1 MADLRRDP
9 DAMPRLG
16 ALDQLDLDAPAAAAA
31 PPRRRRRRWP
41 WLALLVLAGA
51 AAVALSVWREPIGH
65 FLMPA
70 SDTARD
76 MEAAAAALARG
87 ELSRADGQGALE
99 LYQALLARDPDH
111 PGARRGLA
119 RVRDAAVRGARE
131 AAVAG
136 DAARARRHLALAR
149 ALAAPSAALAAIEAD
164 LVRLEHDDLAL
175 ASLLDRA
182 RAATAAGRI
191 VDAVDGALAL
201 YAEALRLQPGHAV
214 ALAGRGEAL
223 DVLLRQAGA
232 ELDRGDLDAAAATLA
247 VVVDAD
253 PGHLA
258 LPPVQAR
265 LGEAM
270 SRVQRG
276 RERRLTQAAEALRA
290 GRLEA
295 AAAAYRALLEELP
308 GLAAAQEGLDAAA
321 DAAAARARRAAADFQ
336 FDAAEALLAQAR
348 DWAPGRPA
356 IAEAELGLAQAR
368 DARGS
373 LPRSDPREVSRRLA
387 SAREAMRRGAL
398 IDPPGG
404 SAWDHLRRASALAPA
419 DPELLAALGE
429 YDRRGRACF
438 EESLAGNGL
447 SAAQVC
453 LAAME
458 ARAGPMPRERRR
470 LADRWLAYGD
480 ERLGAN
486 ELPLARRALDAAREL
501 DPAHPGLAL
510 FEERLRRA
518 GR

>member
-1 MADLRRDP
+1 MADPRRDP
-9 DAMPRLG
+9 DATPRLG
-16 ALDQLDLDAPAAAAA
+16 ALDQLDLEAPVGVVAAR
-31 PPRRRRRRWP
+31 RRRRRRWP

-51 AAVALSVWREPIGH
+51 AAFALSVWREPIGQV
-65 FLMPA
+65 LVPA

-76 MEAAAAALARG
+76 LEAAAAALARG
-87 ELSRADGQGALE
+87 ELSRPDGQGARE

-119 RVRDAAVRGARE
+119 RVRDIAMREARE
-131 AAVAG
+131 AAAAG
-136 DAARARRHLALAR
+136 DAARARGRLALAR
-149 ALAAPSAALAAIEAD
+149 ALAAPSAELAAIEAD
-164 LVRLEHDDLAL
+164 LVRLEHDELAM
-175 ASLLDRA
+175 AGLLDRA
-182 RAATAAGRI
+182 RAATAAGR
-191 VDAVDGALAL
+191 VLDPADGALAL

-214 ALAGRGEAL
+214 ALAGRGDAL
-223 DVLLRQAGA
+223 DLLLRQAGA
-232 ELDRGDLDAAAATLA
+232 ELDRGDLEAATATLA
-247 VVVDAD
+247 VVVDTD

-276 RERRLTQAAEALRA
+276 RERRLSETAGALRA

-295 AAAAYRALLEELP
+295 AAAGYRALLDEMP
-308 GLAAAQEGLDAAA
+308 GSAAAQEGLAAAA
-321 DAAAARARRAAADFQ
+321 DAAAARARRAAADFR
-336 FDAAEALLAQAR
+336 FHEAEALLAQAR

-356 IAEAELGLAQAR
+356 ITEAELHLAQAR

-373 LPRSDPREVSRRLA
+373 LPRTDSGEVSRRLA

-398 IDPPGG
+398 IDPPGE
-404 SAWDHLRRASALAPA
+404 SAWDHLRQASALAPA
-419 DPELLAALGE
+419 DPAVLAALGE

-447 SAAQVC
+447 SAAQAC

-470 LADRWLAYGD
+470 LADRWLAYGE

-486 ELPLARRALDAAREL
+486 ELRLARRALDAARAL

-518 GR
+518 GG